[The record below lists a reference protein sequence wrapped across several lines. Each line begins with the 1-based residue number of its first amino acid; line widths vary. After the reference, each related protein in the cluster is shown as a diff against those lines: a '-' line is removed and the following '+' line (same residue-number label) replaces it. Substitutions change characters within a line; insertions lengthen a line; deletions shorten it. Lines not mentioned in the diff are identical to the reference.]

1 MKDIQVEL
9 SKKNSELS
17 PTEINTE
24 VQAEML
30 EESLEKKAE
39 ASKGKFGYVDLR
51 KFPVNSDIFGL
62 VEIEKL
68 RNAEAAP
75 YFRVGRKVNLA
86 VVNPLGP
93 EVENLLKE
101 MANKKFEIV
110 LSITSRASLNYM
122 LDKIQTYQEET
133 KEQAEKEHVKEEI
146 EEIAKE
152 MATIAQITKEIEL
165 SSVKDGLNKVLIGA
179 VKVGASDIHFQPQEN
194 EALIR
199 FRIDGILQ
207 RVSTV
212 SKEIYQQI
220 SQQIRYDSGMKINV
234 EDVPQDGRHHIMLND
249 RKIDLR
255 VSAIPS
261 EFGANIVIRI
271 LDSGKKFATFEE
283 LGFADRHMETLKDSY
298 QMKHGMILITGPTGS
313 GKTTTLY
320 SLLKEFN
327 TADKKIITL
336 ENPIEYHLHRI
347 VQSQIEEDKGYTF
360 DLALESVL
368 RQDPDVV
375 MVGEIR
381 NKEVA
386 KTALQAALT
395 GHVVLSTLHTNS
407 AIEAIPRMQNM
418 EVDSFMIGPALD
430 VLIAQ
435 RLVRTVCPHC
445 RKEEPVSPKTKA
457 YLEKELEIIKATS
470 GIDKKVPET
479 LPFPI
484 GCASCNHT
492 GYKSRM
498 VLAEVIK
505 VDEELRELILNGV
518 SIVELKKAVVAKGYL
533 NLKQDGIL
541 KVVDKKTTLME
552 VERVIN

>member
-1 MKDIQVEL
+1 MKDIRIDL

-17 PTEINTE
+17 PTEINFE
-24 VQAEML
+24 IQAEML
-30 EESLEKKAE
+30 EESLKKKAE
-39 ASKGKFGYVDLR
+39 ASGGKFGYVDLR
-51 KFPVNSDIFGL
+51 KFPINSDIFSL
-62 VEIEKL
+62 VDIEKL
-68 RNAEAAP
+68 RNASAAP
-75 YFRVGRKVNLA
+75 YFRVGRKINLA
-86 VVNPLGP
+86 VTDPYSQDVQ
-93 EVENLLKE
+93 ELLKK
-101 MANKKFEIV
+101 MVAGKFEIV
-110 LSITSRASLNYM
+110 LSITSQASLSYM
-122 LDKIQTYQEET
+122 LEKIQVYQEE
-133 KEQAEKEHVKEEI
+133 KANEKVSENVTEEI
-146 EEIAKE
+146 EEVAKE
-152 MATIAQITKEIEL
+152 MASISEIAKEIEL
-165 SSVKDGLNKVLIGA
+165 SSVKEGLNKILIGA

-199 FRIDGILQ
+199 FRVDGILQ

-212 SKEIYQQI
+212 SKEIYTQI

-234 EDVPQDGRHHIMLND
+234 DDVPQDGRYNFKLND
-249 RKIDLR
+249 RKVDLR

-283 LGFADRHMETLKDSY
+283 LGFSERHMEVLRKTY

-381 NKEVA
+381 NKLVA

-430 VLIAQ
+430 VLVAQ
-435 RLVRTVCPHC
+435 RLVRTVCPSC
-445 RKEEPVSPKTKA
+445 RKEEPVSEKTRA
-457 YLEKELEIIKATS
+457 YLEKELIEIKKVS
-470 GIDKKVPET
+470 GIERTVPET

-484 GCASCNHT
+484 GCVSCNHT
-492 GYKSRM
+492 GYRSRM

-505 VDEELRELILNGV
+505 IDEELREMILNGE
-518 SIVELKKAVVAKGYL
+518 SIIELKKAVTLKGYL

-541 KVVDKKTTLME
+541 KVIDKKTTLME

>member
-1 MKDIQVEL
+1 MKDIRVDL
-9 SKKNSELS
+9 SKKNTELS
-17 PTEINTE
+17 PAEINSE
-24 VQAEML
+24 IQADML
-30 EESLEKKAE
+30 EESLQKKAE
-39 ASKGKFGYVDLR
+39 ASNGKFGYVDLR
-51 KFPVNSDIFGL
+51 KFPVNSDIFSL
-62 VEIEKL
+62 IEIEKL

-75 YFRVGRKVNLA
+75 YFRVGRKINLA
-86 VVNPLGP
+86 VVDPHGI
-93 EVENLLKE
+93 EVKELLKE
-101 MANKKFEIV
+101 MVDKKFEIV

-122 LDKIQTYQEET
+122 LDKIQTYQEE
-133 KEQAEKEHVKEEI
+133 KIDNQESEHVKEEI
-146 EEIAKE
+146 QEIAEE
-152 MATIAQITKEIEL
+152 MATIAQIAKEIEL
-165 SSVKDGLNKVLIGA
+165 SSVKEGLNKILIGA
-179 VKVGASDIHFQPQEN
+179 VKVGASDIHFQPQEK

-212 SKEIYQQI
+212 SKQIYDQI
-220 SQQIRYDSGMKINV
+220 SQQIKYDSGMKINV
-234 EDVPQDGRHHIMLND
+234 DEIPQDGRHHIILND

-255 VSAIPS
+255 ISAIPS
-261 EFGANIVIRI
+261 EFGVNIVIRI

-283 LGFADRHMETLKDSY
+283 LGFAERHMETLKDSY

-327 TADKKIITL
+327 TTDRKVITL
-336 ENPIEYHLHRI
+336 EDPIEYHLHRI

-381 NKEVA
+381 NKNVA

-430 VLIAQ
+430 ILVAQ
-435 RLVRTVCPHC
+435 RLVRTVCPTC
-445 RKEEPVSPKTKA
+445 RKEEPVNEKTKV
-457 YLEKELEIIKATS
+457 YLEKELLKIKSTS
-470 GIDKKVPET
+470 GIERSVPDT

-484 GCASCNHT
+484 GCVSCNHT

-498 VLAEVIK
+498 VIAEVIK
-505 VDEELRELILNGV
+505 IDEELRELILNGA
-518 SIVELKKAVVAKGYL
+518 SIIELQKAVVAKGYL

-541 KVVDKKTTLME
+541 KVIDKKTTLME